1 MIELA
6 LAALLATAEPAAG
19 APAEAATTPDTT
31 LRVPGTVLRFGMTL
45 PMVHRHIRTG
55 PSTAPAPPDG
65 AIREAKMRCFGLDSD
80 ATLTFVSGSL
90 AHAAFLLHDPSP
102 HDIDYVEDDLARQGF
117 QRRCAQRQGLDRR
130 CTWMGAIVVEFVSS
144 ATMVSLDMQPP
155 TPAPR
160 TAPQSPVPPPAPA
173 AAAPAVAAP
182 VVARPAVAPESP
194 APAALETLWI
204 AATGVP
210 DSVVAPRVID
220 SCRAVRPEAAR
231 RAGLFGRVGVE
242 VLVDTSGAVID
253 ARIKRSIPALDPT
266 ALECARRYRFVPAQR
281 HGRPVRAWVPL
292 SIRFV
297 L

>member
-1 MIELA
+1 
-6 LAALLATAEPAAG
+6 
-19 APAEAATTPDTT
+19 
-31 LRVPGTVLRFGMTL
+31 MTL
-45 PMVHRHIRTG
+45 PMVNRHIRTG
-55 PSTAPAPPDG
+55 PSTVAAPPDG
-65 AIREAKMRCFGLDSD
+65 AVREAKMRCFGLDSD

-130 CTWMGAIVVEFVSS
+130 CTWMGPVVVEFVSS
-144 ATMVSLDMQPP
+144 PTMVSLDVRLP
-155 TPAPR
+155 TPPAPR
-160 TAPQSPVPPPAPA
+160 PAPESLVPPPAPA
-173 AAAPAVAAP
+173 AAAPAVAAA
-182 VVARPAVAPESP
+182 VAARPAVAPES
-194 APAALETLWI
+194 AALETLWI
-204 AATGVP
+204 AATGIP

-242 VLVDTSGAVID
+242 VLVDTSGVVIE
-253 ARIKRSIPALDPT
+253 ARITRSIPALDPT
-266 ALECARRYRFVPAQR
+266 ALECARRYRFVPVQR